1 MALRSPSLAALTEAP
16 AHDPLSNLQPETS
29 TEETDLSRH
38 PGAQE
43 PEAVHPLV
51 DAVKKPP
58 GRPKKE
64 KAASKDAAAT
74 TDTVAATTTP
84 APAKKVRA
92 KTTKPA
98 AVDGRASLRDLRAQL
113 KMVESEFTHLKEQ
126 IDAAKARFQPRID
139 LLTTQHDALS
149 AAIAA
154 TLLK

>member
-1 MALRSPSLAALTEAP
+1 MALRSPSLSGLTEAP
-16 AHDPLSNLQPETS
+16 AHDPLSNLQPELPL
-29 TEETDLSRH
+29 EETDLTRH
-38 PGAQE
+38 SGTQT
-43 PEAVHPLV
+43 PEAEHPLV

-64 KAASKDAAAT
+64 KAATKDAATT
-74 TDTVAATTTP
+74 TDTVTAAVT
-84 APAKKVRA
+84 PAKKVRA
-92 KTTKPA
+92 TKPT

-154 TLLK
+154 ALLK